1 MTSQPPASQS
11 AELPRVLSTAHA
23 TSVVIGIII
32 GSGIFLVP
40 REMMAA
46 TGSSAMVYAVWIT
59 GGLLSLFGA
68 MTYAEIASARPRY
81 GGEYAFLRDAY
92 GDTTAFLYM
101 WTWVLITKP
110 ASLATVAFGFVR
122 VLGTFAIFHFFAR
135 TAVGRITWAQ
145 LLAIA
150 VTWVMT
156 GLNIVSTLES
166 ANIQLALTWL
176 KGLLIL
182 VIAGFCFFAAGH
194 HGALANLHTSFAIH
208 NSPFAGFMIALT
220 AALWA
225 YDGWSDVTQLAGEV
239 RNPRRAFPIAL
250 IGGITTVAVLYMLT
264 NAAIQYILPANLIAT
279 ADRPAADAMRL
290 VAGPWGAALVSVG
303 MAISIASTFI
313 GSSLSGARVPFAAA
327 RDGLFFRQLAQ
338 VHPRVHPPSTPLLLQ
353 ALLSTALLLAIGRF
367 QSLFSLA
374 IFAEWLFYALTA
386 STVFV
391 FRRRMT
397 PQPRTQ
403 ATTEASPMKASH
415 SDPELAEGE
424 GSPYLPSPTSQ
435 NDVFE
440 APEKTPFRTPGYPV
454 VPILFIAAATLLLV
468 FSFRDQ
474 PRNSLIGSAVIL
486 LGIPVHL
493 LLRRHITGASPSG
506 DG

>member
-1 MTSQPPASQS
+1 MTSPPPTSPPS
-11 AELPRVLSTAHA
+11 ELPRVLSTAHA

-68 MTYAEIASARPRY
+68 MTYAEIASARPHY

-122 VLGTFAIFHFFAR
+122 VLGTFAIFHSFAR

-156 GLNIVSTLES
+156 SLNIVSTLES

-194 HGALANLHTSFAIH
+194 HGAIANFHTSFATH

-225 YDGWSDVTQLAGEV
+225 YDGWSDVTQLAGEI

-250 IGGITTVAVLYMLT
+250 IGGVTTVAALYMLT

-279 ADRPAADAMRL
+279 SDRPATDAMRL

-303 MAISIASTFI
+303 IAVSIASTFI

-327 RDGLFFRQLAQ
+327 RDGLFFRQLAH
-338 VHPRVHPPSTPLLLQ
+338 VHPRFHTPSTALLLQ
-353 ALLSTALLLAIGRF
+353 ATLSTALLLAIGKF

-391 FRRRMT
+391 FRRRSAYSPHGT
-397 PQPRTQ
+397 EPSSRPESAPQR
-403 ATTEASPMKASH
+403 S
-415 SDPELAEGE
+415 E
-424 GSPYLPSPTSQ
+424 GSGAAERPLYLPLTAEQS
-435 NDVFE
+435 D
-440 APEKTPFRTPGYPV
+440 AKTPIPVPFRTPGYPV

-486 LGIPVHL
+486 FGIPVHL
-493 LLRRHITGASPSG
+493 LLRRRTHGALPSV

>member
-1 MTSQPPASQS
+1 MLPSPIRMPSKPLSPPVQT
-11 AELPRVLSTAHA
+11 AELPRVLSAAHA

-46 TGSSAMVYAVWIT
+46 VGSSRMVYAVWIT

-68 MTYAEIASARPRY
+68 MTYAEIASARPHY
-81 GGEYAFLRDAY
+81 GGEYAFLRDAF

-122 VLGTFAIFHFFAR
+122 VLGTFAVFAFFAR
-135 TAVGRITWAQ
+135 PALGRISGAQ
-145 LLAIA
+145 LIAIA
-150 VTWVMT
+150 VTWAMT
-156 GLNIVSTLES
+156 ALNIVSTLES

-176 KGLLIL
+176 KALLIL

-194 HGALANLHTSFAIH
+194 HGALANLHTSVVTH
-208 NSPFAGFMIALT
+208 NSPLAGFMIALT

-225 YDGWSDVTQLAGEV
+225 YDGWTDVTQLAGEV
-239 RNPRRAFPIAL
+239 KNPRRAFPLAL
-250 IGGITTVAVLYMLT
+250 IGGVSAVALLYMLT
-264 NAAIQYILPANLIAT
+264 NAAIQYVLPATLIASS
-279 ADRPAADAMRL
+279 DRPAADAMRL
-290 VAGPWGAALVSVG
+290 VAGPWGAALVSIG
-303 MAISIASTFI
+303 MAVSIASTFV

-327 RDGLFFRQLAQ
+327 RDGLFFRGLAH
-338 VHPRVHPPSTPLLLQ
+338 VHPRFHTPSTALILQ
-353 ALLSTALLLAIGRF
+353 AILSTALLLAIGQF

-391 FRRRMT
+391 FRRRGAERSDV
-397 PQPRTQ
+397 QP
-403 ATTEASPMKASH
+403 TTSTA
-415 SDPELAEGE
+415 
-424 GSPYLPSPTSQ
+424 
-435 NDVFE
+435 
-440 APEKTPFRTPGYPV
+440 PFRTPGYPA

-468 FSFRDQ
+468 FSFRAQ
-474 PRNSLIGSAVIL
+474 PRNSLIGSLVIL

-493 LLRRHITGASPSG
+493 LLRRRSLALPPSG
-506 DG
+506 GS

>member
-1 MTSQPPASQS
+1 MLPSPIRMSSPHPLGPP

-46 TGSSAMVYAVWIT
+46 TGSSTMVYAVWIT

-68 MTYAEIASARPRY
+68 MTYAEIASARPHY
-81 GGEYAFLRDAY
+81 GGEYAFLRAAY

-122 VLGTFAIFHFFAR
+122 VLGTFVVFGFFAQP
-135 TAVGRITWAQ
+135 ALGRISWAQ
-145 LLAIA
+145 VIAIA
-150 VTWVMT
+150 VTWAMT
-156 GLNIVSTLES
+156 GLNIISTLES
-166 ANIQLALTWL
+166 ANVQLALTWL

-194 HGALANLHTSFAIH
+194 HGSFANLHTTFATH
-208 NSPFAGFMIALT
+208 NTPFAGFMIALT

-225 YDGWSDVTQLAGEV
+225 YDGWTDVTQLAGEV

-250 IGGITTVAVLYMLT
+250 IGGVTAVALLYMLT
-264 NAAIQYILPANLIAT
+264 NAAIQYVLPATLIAT
-279 ADRPAADAMRL
+279 SDRPAADAMRV
-290 VAGPWGAALVSVG
+290 VAGPWGSALVSIG
-303 MAISIASTFI
+303 MAVSIASTFI

-327 RDGLFFRQLAQ
+327 RDGLFFRQLAH
-338 VHPRVHPPSTPLLLQ
+338 VHPRFQTP
-353 ALLSTALLLAIGRF
+353 STALLLQAILATLLLLAIGQF

-391 FRRRMT
+391 FRLRAATPVLPGIPSPRPESRR
-397 PQPRTQ
+397 
-403 ATTEASPMKASH
+403 SG
-415 SDPELAEGE
+415 DVAERI
-424 GSPYLPSPTSQ
+424 LPSQGHETSL
-435 NDVFE
+435 
-440 APEKTPFRTPGYPV
+440 ATPARLPFRTPGYPV

-468 FSFRDQ
+468 FSFRAQ
-474 PRNSLIGSAVIL
+474 PTNSLIGSAVIL

-493 LLRRHITGASPSG
+493 LLRRRLTSPAPPIHG
-506 DG
+506 